1 LSRYIGSIGMPRKKE
16 VILPA
21 DAMRGKF
28 KLLLLYLLKG
38 SPKHGYLLMKKL
50 SKFMGHT
57 PSPGTVYPA
66 LRDLL
71 MEGLIEVRVRASGGR
86 VIKEYKI
93 TEDGLKYLEERSDE
107 VRKLARMLTA
117 VEILKKADLEML
129 KKAFRE
135 LLEALP
141 DLDEEGQAR
150 VLNVLKECGERLIKT
165 LEEVRRRE

>member
-1 LSRYIGSIGMPRKKE
+1 MPRKKKE
-16 VILPA
+16 AIMPA

-28 KLLLLYLLKG
+28 KLLLLYLLKD

-50 SKFMGHT
+50 SEFIGHT

-86 VIKEYKI
+86 VVKEYTI
-93 TEDGLKYLEERSDE
+93 TEDGLKYLEEHSDE
-107 VRKLARMLTA
+107 VRKLARMLAA
-117 VEILKKADLEML
+117 VEILKKADLDTM

-135 LLEALP
+135 LLEVLP

-150 VLNVLKECGERLIKT
+150 VLNVLKECGEKLIKT
-165 LEEVRRRE
+165 LEEVRKHD